1 MESILKSIIDNGK
14 SDELTNLYYDDYDE
28 IPVSIEEFL
37 TNDEYLGNYTN
48 HGKDIYATWLEELK
62 YVHNPLTFCD
72 QWAITGSTGTGKA
85 QPLTSRILTPN
96 GYVLMKNIQIGD
108 TIIDGDGDLT
118 KVTHIYPQGKLPV
131 YRITLT
137 DNTEVLS
144 ADNHLWVLRDL
155 NSFSKKLKVVELSEI
170 LNTDMKSGNTY
181 RYELPNTKINCFNKT
196 IEFNPYI
203 LAYLFNN
210 YKLNKHTNEIEVL
223 DIKQEHIATI
233 RELLSPYNYTIRKKG
248 SKYYIY
254 SKQDTQNILLKN
266 LIELSNLSEPTFTK
280 EIRLQ
285 MLKGFID
292 KLSTKKGTLDVKD
305 LKTSNH
311 LSFLVRTL
319 GGIDKTYIKPKE
331 VRRKDLPTKAAYY
344 YYEHK
349 IRLPKELNLG
359 YTITSKLSRRIKKI
373 EYIGKTECQCIVV
386 DSPNHCYITDT
397 EVVTHNSTV
406 ATYSMCYELYK
417 LLCLKNPNRYYLGA
431 QETIWILFFNLSL
444 GLAEKTMFGKF
455 QKAVQSSPWF
465 MKNGTV
471 TGRTNLVYQPHKDV
485 KIGLGSTEE
494 HALSIA
500 VMFCLAGDTEIY
512 TENGFI
518 PIEQLKDKEIKVYTL
533 NKDGTTQLTNE
544 PVVVKQTGITNELY
558 EITLENGHKFR
569 CTPDHKMLLIDGEYK
584 EAYNLNLDDIF
595 IQIDSTKQVQQIG
608 ISKIKKIKV
617 DNVPVYDVIN
627 VPKNHNFL
635 IQGHYNKNTHT
646 CIISHNCG
654 IDEMSFGNGDNA
666 DYKQAGMMKIYNQ
679 LYLRLSSRFSK
690 GGKIQGRMYLVSSAK
705 STNAVLE
712 SFIEDNKNEPGMH
725 VSRYKQWEVLPASK
739 FSGKWF
745 KLAVGNDMLQSF
757 IMGVNVTEEQV
768 KEAEL
773 KGYQVIDCP
782 LETLHR
788 FEMDL
793 NRTLIDTCGI
803 AIQSSYKYIPFR
815 LIEPCIGKGENPVIS
830 EIIKTGMKDNKQ
842 ISDFFLPEK
851 VPELLYSKKL
861 YIHCDLSKSGDNT
874 GISCVAVLG
883 YKNQERY
890 TETGEEQ
897 QLKEIVFRHVFTLG
911 IKCPAND
918 ELSMIKVKDFLHY
931 LKYTLGWNIAGVS
944 CDGYQS
950 LMLLQSLRL
959 DGFNT
964 KEVSMDIVKDNES
977 IGYTTFRNTLVE
989 KRIKLLKLDTLIKE
1003 LINLEKNESTGKVD
1017 HPKQSIHIDKDTG
1030 ELIKSV
1036 GKDLADSLGGAIYNA
1051 TLSVDIKELD
1061 NISNVILS
1069 ANQDTNNIFSFIHPF
1084 QNTDLLPSEN
1094 KDILDNIDDELEL
1107 QQTKEKE
1114 LIDNLRK
1121 TNPNI
1126 RLTDAELLNIYNNA
1140 NSTGT
1145 IIF

>member
-1 MESILKSIIDNGK
+1 MESILKSIINNGK

-144 ADNHLWVLRDL
+144 ADNHLWVFRDL
-155 NSFSKKLKVVELSEI
+155 NSFSKKLKVMELSEI

-233 RELLSPYNYTIRKKG
+233 RELLNPYNYTIRKKG
-248 SKYYIY
+248 NKYYIY
-254 SKQDTQNILLKN
+254 SKQDNQNILLKN
-266 LIELSNLSEPTFTK
+266 LIELSNLAEPTFTR

-386 DSPNHCYITDT
+386 DSPNHCYITDN

-500 VMFCLAGDTEIY
+500 VMF
-512 TENGFI
+512 
-518 PIEQLKDKEIKVYTL
+518 
-533 NKDGTTQLTNE
+533 
-544 PVVVKQTGITNELY
+544 
-558 EITLENGHKFR
+558 
-569 CTPDHKMLLIDGEYK
+569 
-584 EAYNLNLDDIF
+584 
-595 IQIDSTKQVQQIG
+595 
-608 ISKIKKIKV
+608 
-617 DNVPVYDVIN
+617 
-627 VPKNHNFL
+627 
-635 IQGHYNKNTHT
+635 
-646 CIISHNCG
+646 CG

-757 IMGVNVTEEQV
+757 IMGVNVTDEQV

-1084 QNTDLLPSEN
+1084 QNTDLLPNEN
-1094 KDILDNIDDELEL
+1094 KDLLDNIDDELEL

-1121 TNPNI
+1121 VNPNI

>member
-1 MESILKSIIDNGK
+1 M
-14 SDELTNLYYDDYDE
+14 
-28 IPVSIEEFL
+28 SIEEFL

-118 KVTHIYPQGKLPV
+118 KVTHIYPQGKLSV

-155 NSFSKKLKVVELSEI
+155 NSFSKKLKVMELSEI

-196 IEFNPYI
+196 IEFNPYV

-210 YKLNKHTNEIEVL
+210 YKLHKNSQELEILKVNQESIPKLRQLLTEQGYALRRRETKFYIKSINKSNTTLLDALKEIET
-223 DIKQEHIATI
+223 KS
-233 RELLSPYNYTIRKKG
+233 ELTY
-248 SKYYIY
+248 
-254 SKQDTQNILLKN
+254 
-266 LIELSNLSEPTFTK
+266 TK

-285 MLKGFID
+285 MLEGFID
-292 KLSTKKGTLDVKD
+292 RLSTKKGTLDIKD
-305 LKTSNH
+305 LKTSNY

-455 QKAVQSSPWF
+455 QKAIQSSPWF

-500 VMFCLAGDTEIY
+500 VMFCLSGKTEIY

-533 NKDGTTQLTNE
+533 NKDGTTQLTDE

-569 CTPDHKMLLIDGEYK
+569 CTPDHKMLLSDGTYK
-584 EAYNLNLDDIF
+584 EAKDLSLTDDL
-595 IQIDSTKQVQQIG
+595 VE
-608 ISKIKKIKV
+608 V
-617 DNVPVYDVIN
+617 
-627 VPKNHNFL
+627 
-635 IQGHYNKNTHT
+635 NT
-646 CIISHNCG
+646 NCG
-654 IDEMSFGNGDNA
+654 IYKLTNKLNGKS
-666 DYKQAGMMKIYNQ
+666 YIGQSKQ
-679 LYLRLSSRFSK
+679 L
-690 GGKIQGRMYLVSSAK
+690 
-705 STNAVLE
+705 TNRKYQHLNT
-712 SFIEDNKNEPGMH
+712 NKNHLILKDTQGIDFKNHIM
-725 VSRYKQWEVLPASK
+725 WEVLEYCPQEMLNQREQYYINK
-739 FSGKWF
+739 YNTLYPNGYNQQSGGLNNFFTCETYRQKMKTIGKQIF
-745 KLAVGNDMLQSF
+745 KENKNKILKNVRQNLLNRHWVNNGVQNKYIYNEQLEYYKNQGYKPGRILSNATKIDKIF
-757 IMGVNVTEEQV
+757 ICNLLT
-768 KEAEL
+768 
-773 KGYQVIDCP
+773 
-782 LETLHR
+782 LET
-788 FEMDL
+788 
-793 NRTLIDTCGI
+793 
-803 AIQSSYKYIPFR
+803 
-815 LIEPCIGKGENPVIS
+815 
-830 EIIKTGMKDNKQ
+830 KQ
-842 ISDFFLPEK
+842 ID
-851 VPELLYSKKL
+851 VQ
-861 YIHCDLSKSGDNT
+861 DLSK
-874 GISCVAVLG
+874 
-883 YKNQERY
+883 YE
-890 TETGEEQ
+890 
-897 QLKEIVFRHVFTLG
+897 TLG
-911 IKCPAND
+911 FTKGI
-918 ELSMIKVKDFLHY
+918 
-931 LKYTLGWNIAGVS
+931 
-944 CDGYQS
+944 
-950 LMLLQSLRL
+950 LR
-959 DGFNT
+959 
-964 KEVSMDIVKDNES
+964 E
-977 IGYTTFRNTLVE
+977 
-989 KRIKLLKLDTLIKE
+989 
-1003 LINLEKNESTGKVD
+1003 
-1017 HPKQSIHIDKDTG
+1017 
-1030 ELIKSV
+1030 
-1036 GKDLADSLGGAIYNA
+1036 
-1051 TLSVDIKELD
+1051 
-1061 NISNVILS
+1061 
-1069 ANQDTNNIFSFIHPF
+1069 NNYIWSF
-1084 QNTDLLPSEN
+1084 
-1094 KDILDNIDDELEL
+1094 
-1107 QQTKEKE
+1107 
-1114 LIDNLRK
+1114 DNLRF
-1121 TNPNI
+1121 I
-1126 RLTDAELLNIYNNA
+1126 GGIQLLDWLRNHNYPDISY
-1140 NSTGT
+1140 TT
-1145 IIF
+1145 ISKLSNGKSPKGYEDLSGRITKQQLSILKKEDIDED

>member
-1 MESILKSIIDNGK
+1 
-14 SDELTNLYYDDYDE
+14 
-28 IPVSIEEFL
+28 
-37 TNDEYLGNYTN
+37 
-48 HGKDIYATWLEELK
+48 
-62 YVHNPLTFCD
+62 
-72 QWAITGSTGTGKA
+72 
-85 QPLTSRILTPN
+85 
-96 GYVLMKNIQIGD
+96 MKNIQIGD

-118 KVTHIYPQGKLPV
+118 KVTHIYPQGKLSV

-155 NSFSKKLKVVELSEI
+155 NSFSKKLKVMELSEI

-210 YKLNKHTNEIEVL
+210 YKLNKHTSEIEVL

-254 SKQDTQNILLKN
+254 SKQDTQNILLIN
-266 LIELSNLSEPTFTK
+266 LMTLSNLSEPTFTR

-285 MLKGFID
+285 MLEGFID
-292 KLSTKKGTLDVKD
+292 RLSTKKGTLDVKD

-518 PIEQLKDKEIKVYTL
+518 PIKQLKDKEIKVYTL
-533 NKDGTTQLTNE
+533 NKDGTTQLTDE

-569 CTPDHKMLLIDGEYK
+569 CTPNHKMLLSNGTYK
-584 EAYNLNLDDIF
+584 EAQELSLTDDLAE
-595 IQIDSTKQVQQIG
+595 V
-608 ISKIKKIKV
+608 
-617 DNVPVYDVIN
+617 
-627 VPKNHNFL
+627 
-635 IQGHYNKNTHT
+635 NT
-646 CIISHNCG
+646 NCG
-654 IDEMSFGNGDNA
+654 IYKLTNHLNGKS
-666 DYKQAGMMKIYNQ
+666 YIGQSKQLTTRKYQHLNTNKHKLI
-679 LYLRLSSRFSK
+679 LK
-690 GGKIQGRMYLVSSAK
+690 DTQGID
-705 STNAVLE
+705 
-712 SFIEDNKNEPGMH
+712 FKNHIM
-725 VSRYKQWEVLPASK
+725 WEVLEYCPQEMLNQREQYYINK
-739 FSGKWF
+739 YNTLYPNGYNQQSGGLNNFFTCETYRQKMKTIGKQIF
-745 KLAVGNDMLQSF
+745 KENKNKILK
-757 IMGVNVTEEQV
+757 NVSQN
-768 KEAEL
+768 L
-773 KGYQVIDCP
+773 
-782 LETLHR
+782 
-788 FEMDL
+788 L
-793 NRTLIDTCGI
+793 NRNWVNNGI
-803 AIQSSYKYIPFR
+803 QNKYINNNQLEYYKKQGYKPGRILSNQTKKDKIFICN
-815 LIEPCIGKGENPVIS
+815 LLTL
-830 EIIKTGMKDNKQ
+830 EIKQ
-842 ISDFFLPEK
+842 IEAQ
-851 VPELLYSKKL
+851 
-861 YIHCDLSKSGDNT
+861 DLSK
-874 GISCVAVLG
+874 
-883 YKNQERY
+883 YE
-890 TETGEEQ
+890 
-897 QLKEIVFRHVFTLG
+897 TLG
-911 IKCPAND
+911 FIKGILRKND
-918 ELSMIKVKDFLHY
+918 YIWSFDN
-931 LKYTLGWNIAGVS
+931 LKFIGGNQLLAWLQKHDYPNIS
-944 CDGYQS
+944 
-950 LMLLQSLRL
+950 
-959 DGFNT
+959 
-964 KEVSMDIVKDNES
+964 
-977 IGYTTFRNTLVE
+977 YTTISKLSKGKSPKGYENLSG
-989 KRIKLLKLDTLIKE
+989 RITKKKLDNFKKGN
-1003 LINLEKNESTGKVD
+1003 INE
-1017 HPKQSIHIDKDTG
+1017 
-1030 ELIKSV
+1030 
-1036 GKDLADSLGGAIYNA
+1036 
-1051 TLSVDIKELD
+1051 
-1061 NISNVILS
+1061 
-1069 ANQDTNNIFSFIHPF
+1069 NQ
-1084 QNTDLLPSEN
+1084 
-1094 KDILDNIDDELEL
+1094 
-1107 QQTKEKE
+1107 
-1114 LIDNLRK
+1114 
-1121 TNPNI
+1121 
-1126 RLTDAELLNIYNNA
+1126 
-1140 NSTGT
+1140 
-1145 IIF
+1145 